1 MNDIQ
6 MDYKGFKGSV
16 NYNVENDR
24 FYGKIEGTKDL
35 ITYEAD
41 DTWCLLKELK
51 KAVDDY
57 LDDSSINI

>member
-1 MNDIQ
+1 MNNIQ

-24 FYGKIEGTKDL
+24 FCGKVEGTKDL

-41 DTWCLLKELK
+41 DTWCLLEEFK
-51 KAVDDY
+51 KAVDY
-57 LDDSSINI
+57 LDDNSINI